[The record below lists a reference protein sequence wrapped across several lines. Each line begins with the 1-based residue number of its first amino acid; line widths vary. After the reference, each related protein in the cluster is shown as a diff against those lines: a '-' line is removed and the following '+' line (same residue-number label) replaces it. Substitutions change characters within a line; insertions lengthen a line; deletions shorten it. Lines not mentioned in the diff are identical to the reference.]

1 MNEVNVIQEL
11 DLIDVVTRWAEVNG
25 IQAFDI
31 RLSKEPGAK
40 LSIIQGEILSEVE
53 QTVYELEEK
62 VSELEYEVEELTNA
76 RDTLLERLDELT
88 AE

>member
-1 MNEVNVIQEL
+1 MNELNVIQEL

-25 IQAFDI
+25 IQALDI
-31 RLSKEPGAK
+31 RLSKEPITK
-40 LSIIQGEILSEVE
+40 LSIVQGKTFSELE

-62 VSELEYEVEELTNA
+62 VSELEYEVEELTNE
-76 RDTLLERLDELT
+76 RDTLLERLYELT

>member
-25 IQAFDI
+25 IQALDI
-31 RLSKEPGAK
+31 RLSKEPGTK
-40 LSIIQGEILSEVE
+40 LSIVQGETLSEVE

-62 VSELEYEVEELTNA
+62 VSELEYEVEELTNE